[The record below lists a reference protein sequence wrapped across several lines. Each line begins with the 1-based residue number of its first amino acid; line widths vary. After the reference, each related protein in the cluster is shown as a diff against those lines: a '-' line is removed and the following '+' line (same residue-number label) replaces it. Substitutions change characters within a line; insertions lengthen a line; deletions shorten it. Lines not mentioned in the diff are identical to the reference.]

1 MPKLEIGGI
10 LKNEAITSTV
20 TRISLFVL
28 LLVCA
33 TGSFA
38 SGVPDSLTHSDSLI
52 VTKPEIV
59 SNSKNWS
66 KYCDDRKGMP
76 ITTIVLHASFDPKHP
91 EDLTYRRLHKI
102 WDRYHASANF
112 VIEPDGCII
121 EMVPVT
127 EAARH
132 ALYSKPNHNPFS
144 IGIELLHVWNG
155 EGSERIPYSIRQLE
169 SCRTLVKWLRTQ
181 FAITTVTSHRAIST
195 NGKKDPN
202 MTPDEWK
209 IAADNTTF
217 PDPWPRTESSWE
229 PDPKDR

>member
-1 MPKLEIGGI
+1 MLTSEFTLKLI
-10 LKNEAITSTV
+10 ARTP
-20 TRISLFVL
+20 LFAVL
-28 LLVCA
+28 LVSVA
-33 TGSFA
+33 SSFA
-38 SGVPDSLTHSDSLI
+38 AGVPDSLAI
-52 VTKPEIV
+52 AKPEIV

-66 KYCDDRKGMP
+66 KFFDDRKGIP

-91 EDLTYRRLHKI
+91 EDLSYRRLHKI
-102 WDRYHASANF
+102 WDRYHASANY
-112 VIEPDGCII
+112 VIEPSGRII

-155 EGSERIPYSIRQLE
+155 EGGERVAYPKKQLA
-169 SCRTLVKWLRTQ
+169 SCAVLVKWLRSQ
-181 FAITTVTSHRAIST
+181 YAITTVISHRAIST

-202 MTPDEWK
+202 MTPDEWRTVTG
-209 IAADNTTF
+209 DVPF
-217 PDPWPRTESSWE
+217 PDPWPRDETSWQ